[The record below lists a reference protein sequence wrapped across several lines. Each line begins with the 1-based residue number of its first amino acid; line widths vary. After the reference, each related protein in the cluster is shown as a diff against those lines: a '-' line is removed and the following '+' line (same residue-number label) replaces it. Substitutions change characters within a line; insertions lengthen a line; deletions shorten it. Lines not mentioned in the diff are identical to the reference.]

1 MRNIGKILW
10 LLPVAAHIGYILATY
25 DKLPGTIGSGGG
37 EGGTNIYVF
46 IVQWFTLVGLA
57 NVAFAFIHIRLPRF
71 SDRMLSVPN
80 KDYWLE
86 NTQRRARLVERI
98 REQIEATL
106 LMMNIFFLAV
116 YQNIYQTNV
125 QGPVLQIQQMILV
138 SFFMILPLV
147 IVVGVFL
154 FGMRSLASEARK
166 NKEPIDEEPSSR

>member
-1 MRNIGKILW
+1 MRNAGKILW
-10 LLPVAAHIGYILATY
+10 LLPVAAHIGYILATH
-25 DKLPGTIGSGGG
+25 DKLPGMIGSGGG
-37 EGGTNIYVF
+37 EGGTDLYVF
-46 IVQWFTLVGLA
+46 IVQWFALVGLA
-57 NVAFAFIHIRLPRF
+57 NVAFALIHVRLPRF

-80 KDYWLE
+80 KDYWLA
-86 NTQRRARLVERI
+86 NAQRRARLVERI

-125 QGPVLQIQQMILV
+125 QGPVIHIRPMILV
-138 SFFMILPLV
+138 PFFMILPLV